1 MFLNGCF
8 WYRYHFFQKQCDI
21 YLKKLHK
28 YKMNHSTVEELMALA
43 QNEVPS
49 QIESYHGLI
58 RPILSSGPSAFIDV
72 HRFDYSY
79 VNKTHETVNETPEQR
94 HILIQQLMDRMSNP
108 IAKQGA
114 HIILA
119 NIGHDANKDSTNQ
132 KTADDLL
139 VLLAKHVEKDPSFL
153 PMIEEQ
159 LQDMV
164 QLGQCAQGRT
174 TRLWQLYQALQ

>member
-1 MFLNGCF
+1 
-8 WYRYHFFQKQCDI
+8 
-21 YLKKLHK
+21 
-28 YKMNHSTVEELMALA
+28 MNHTTVEELMAMA
-43 QNEVPS
+43 QNPS
-49 QIESYHGLI
+49 LIPPRIESYHGLI
-58 RPILSSGPSAFIDV
+58 RPTLSSGPSAFIDV

-79 VNKTHETVNETPEQR
+79 VDKKHEPVTETPEQR
-94 HILIQQLMDRMSNP
+94 HHVIKHLMDRMTNP

-119 NIGHDANKDSTNQ
+119 NIGNDANKDSTNQ

>member
-1 MFLNGCF
+1 MN
-8 WYRYHFFQKQCDI
+8 
-21 YLKKLHK
+21 
-28 YKMNHSTVEELMALA
+28 YKMNHTTVEELMAMA
-43 QNEVPS
+43 QHPTITPPR
-49 QIESYHGLI
+49 IESYHGLI
-58 RPILSSGPSAFIDV
+58 RPTLSTGPSAFIDV

-79 VNKTHETVNETPEQR
+79 VDKTHEIVTETAEQR
-94 HILIQQLMDRMSNP
+94 HDVIQTLMERMTNP

-114 HIILA
+114 HMILA

-139 VLLAKHVEKDPSFL
+139 VLLAKHVEKDTTFL

>member
-1 MFLNGCF
+1 MSHL
-8 WYRYHFFQKQCDI
+8 
-21 YLKKLHK
+21 
-28 YKMNHSTVEELMALA
+28 TVEELMAMT
-43 QNEVPS
+43 QQPIPPR
-49 QIESYHGLI
+49 IESYHGLI
-58 RPILSSGPSAFIDV
+58 RPTVSSGPSAFIDV

-79 VNKTHETVNETPEQR
+79 VDQTHEHVNETPDQR
-94 HILIQQLMDRMSNP
+94 RHVIQHLMDRMTNP
-108 IAKQGA
+108 TAKQGA

-174 TRLWQLYQALQ
+174 TRLWQLYQALN